1 MNDRPIGVFDSGMGG
16 FTVMRRIIDH
26 LPGESVIYLGDNA
39 RGPFGPRDLGEVR
52 GFTLQIASYLE
63 GLGVKLIVIACNSA
77 SAAGLLEAQR
87 RCRVPVIGVIEPGAR
102 GAVQATANR
111 RIGVIGT
118 RVTVGSRVYPKA
130 IHALDAGA
138 HVFSRACPT
147 LVERV
152 ERGEVDGPEV
162 EAEVRGYLR
171 PLLRRGI
178 DTLILG
184 CTHYPLLQPLI
195 SRVAGD
201 GVVLINSAEE
211 VAREVEEKLKRRGHL
226 RSPQSRPRHRHRFL
240 FTGDVEQALRLG
252 RMFLGPEVEEV
263 ESVDLER

>member
-1 MNDRPIGVFDSGMGG
+1 
-16 FTVMRRIIDH
+16 MRKIIDL

-39 RGPFGPRDLGEVR
+39 RGPFGPRELDEVR
-52 GFTLQIASYLE
+52 YFALQIASYLE

-77 SAAGLLEAQR
+77 SAAGLLEVQK

-102 GAVQATANR
+102 GAVQATCNR

-118 RVTVGSRVYPKA
+118 AVTVRSRVYPRA

-152 ERGEVDGPEV
+152 ERGEVEGPQV
-162 EAEVRGYLR
+162 EREVRSYLR
-171 PLLRRGI
+171 PLLSRGI

-195 SRVAGD
+195 AKVAGE
-201 GVVLINSAEE
+201 GVALINSAEE
-211 VAREVEEKLKRRGHL
+211 VAREVEGKLKRRGYL
-226 RSPQSRPRHRHRFL
+226 RPPDRKPCHRFL
-240 FTGDVEQALRLG
+240 FTGDTEQALRLG
-252 RMFLGPEVEEV
+252 RLFLGPEVGEV
-263 ESVDLER
+263 EHVELE